1 MLVLPD
7 RNPYSQIPADFL
19 ERSRRWTASA
29 ESLVSAETPFA
40 FMAVE
45 NLMFAERHILEMER
59 ALARRADESSDP
71 AEPLVLKEC
80 SAHSIL
86 WLFGLYE
93 LTRDLRQAG
102 SVKFPKLETLHRK
115 LEIIRMPLAKHE
127 VAGGKR
133 NPTPHFPTSTWQRET
148 GRVGWHVF
156 NPDTTSLEL
165 LVRTELADE
174 FLDRVAS

>member
-1 MLVLPD
+1 MPILPD

-19 ERSRRWTASA
+19 ERSRRWTACA
-29 ESLVSAETPFA
+29 ESLASAETPFA

-59 ALARRADESSDP
+59 VLARRADESPNP

-102 SVKFPKLETLHRK
+102 SAKFPKLETLHRK

-133 NPTPHFPTSTWQRET
+133 NPISHFPTSTWQPET

-165 LVRTELADE
+165 LMRTELADE
-174 FLDRVAS
+174 FLDRVVS